1 MNQVFARTR
10 LILIGL
16 FVLAVAATSYY
27 QFTYLWPMQK
37 CERSGAWW
45 DPRDRQ
51 CLTPIPIWRLTGRMP
66 GQPRAA
72 PKP

>member
-1 MNQVFARTR
+1 MNHVFARTR

-27 QFTYLWPMQK
+27 QFAYLLPMQK
-37 CERSGAWW
+37 CERAGAWW

-66 GQPRAA
+66 GQPKAEA
-72 PKP
+72 KP

>member
-1 MNQVFARTR
+1 MNHVFARTR

-27 QFTYLWPMQK
+27 QFAYLLPMQK
-37 CERSGAWW
+37 CERAGAWW

-66 GQPRAA
+66 GQPKAA
-72 PKP
+72 AKP